1 MAQKPDFN
9 KHKVLK
15 KKLYLDIFLKYEAAV
30 STGCCQEQLCS
41 CYDESRSVKSKRCG
55 AELQGHSRG
64 IEQHQSLTVVLLE
77 MRRWKKSIR
86 NKKIH
91 TK

>member
-30 STGCCQEQLCS
+30 STGCCQEQV
-41 CYDESRSVKSKRCG
+41 CYDESRSVKSRDIQT
-55 AELQGHSRG
+55 LWSRAAR
-64 IEQHQSLTVVLLE
+64 T
-77 MRRWKKSIR
+77 
-86 NKKIH
+86 
-91 TK
+91 